1 MVELFWMLKEKKN
14 FCDIALDKNT
24 SMRTFLLSLSFV
36 LFVTVLKAQSV
47 FVRFETTKG
56 NVTVMLYDETPGH
69 RAMFLKS
76 IKKRLYKDA
85 EFNRVIKDFV
95 SQGGELDDTILN
107 REKNNPQLGAKR
119 FPAEIKPGLFHKK
132 GALGAGRDDNL
143 DKASYFSQIYLVVGK
158 KQTDAQLDA
167 IEQKKN
173 RKIPAAQRAVYK
185 TIGGTPHL
193 DQDYTVFGEI
203 VEGMDVAD
211 AINSVSTDK
220 NDVPLRAIVFNAVV
234 LSKKESSRLRKELN
248 K

>member
-1 MVELFWMLKEKKN
+1 MK
-14 FCDIALDKNT
+14 
-24 SMRTFLLSLSFV
+24 TFLLSLSFV

-47 FVRFETTKG
+47 FVRFETNQG
-56 NVTVMLYDETPGH
+56 NITVMLYDKTPAH
-69 RAMFLKS
+69 RDMFLKS
-76 IKKRLYKDA
+76 IKSGLYKNA
-85 EFNRVIKDFV
+85 EFNRVIKGFV

-119 FPAEIKPGLFHKK
+119 FPAEINPALFHKK
-132 GALGAGRDDNL
+132 GVLGAGRDDNP
-143 DKASYFSQIYLVVGK
+143 DKASYFTQIYLVVGK

-173 RKIPAAQRAVYK
+173 RKIPVAQRAVYK

-211 AINSVSTDK
+211 AINAVATDK
-220 NDVPLRAIVFNAVV
+220 NDVPLKAVVFNPVV
-234 LSKKESSRLRKELN
+234 LSKKERIKMINLH
-248 K
+248 